1 MNLLTEEAADTG
13 QGAACEVPPVETG
26 QAAPTARVRE
36 QPGLGQEGGRGGG
49 QQVQTCKV

>member
-13 QGAACEVPPVETG
+13 Q
-26 QAAPTARVRE
+26 AAPTARVRE
-36 QPGLGQEGGRGGG
+36 QLGLGREGGRGGG

>member
-13 QGAACEVPPVETG
+13 QGAACEVPVETG

-36 QPGLGQEGGRGGG
+36 QLGLGREGGRGGG

>member
-13 QGAACEVPPVETG
+13 QGAACEVPVEMG

-36 QPGLGQEGGRGGG
+36 QPGLGREGGWGG